1 MKKITLEEK
10 INIITAYT
18 EGIPVELY
26 DKDSD
31 DWLIKRFDV
40 WDFEKGIYRIKPEAT
55 ATTKFK
61 VGDILV
67 CKSDEGFGVVD
78 RYEVTEVGQ
87 EYYRLDDM
95 VSKPCEAAELEFAN
109 IKDVLWFFETYD
121 HISKRYSMHPTRMTI
136 PEMDEEFGANH
147 DTLRWKPMYNLGFK
161 LKEN

>member
-1 MKKITLEEK
+1 MQKITLEEK
-10 INIITAYT
+10 VKLITAYA
-18 EGIPVELY
+18 EGKTIEIY
-26 DKDSD
+26 NEYKDEWIYKLHD
-31 DWLIKRFDV
+31 I
-40 WDFEKGIYRIKPEAT
+40 WDFEEEIYRIEPE

-78 RYEVTEVGQ
+78 RYEVTKVGQ

-109 IKDVLWFFETYD
+109 EREVLWFFELYD
-121 HISKRYSMHPTRMTI
+121 YVSKKYSMHPTRMTI
-136 PEMDEEFGANH
+136 SEMDEEYAASHN
-147 DTLRWKPMYNLGFK
+147 TLSWKPIYALGFK

>member
-1 MKKITLEEK
+1 MQKITLEEK
-10 INIITAYT
+10 VKLITAYA
-18 EGIPVELY
+18 EGKTIEIY
-26 DKDSD
+26 NEYKDEWIYKLHD
-31 DWLIKRFDV
+31 I
-40 WDFEKGIYRIKPEAT
+40 WDFEEEIYRIEPE